1 MYRDGRESD
10 TEQVART
17 VHVMNETPQAF
28 TLVVQRKRIDDDD
41 NSQLDIF
48 INSDDETVVR
58 GRFIYRAI
66 ATNLDELSDSALVHW
81 YNQRGEASENR
92 LKELRSDFA
101 AARLPCGD
109 FDANATWL
117 MLSSIAYNL
126 FALMRM
132 VLPHGWST
140 ARAPTVR
147 LRLYDVAGQIVRH
160 ARQWTVKVNA
170 CHRQMMD
177 EALDQIRGFPLLT

>member
-1 MYRDGRESD
+1 M
-10 TEQVART
+10 TK
-17 VHVMNETPQAF
+17 TPQAF

-48 INSDDETVVR
+48 INSDDETVAR
-58 GRFIYRAI
+58 GRCIHRAI

-81 YNQRGEASENR
+81 YNQRGETSENR

-109 FDANATWL
+109 FDANAAWF

-126 FALMRM
+126 FALMRR
-132 VLPHGWST
+132 VLPIGWST
-140 ARAPTVR
+140 CPCAHSTFASV
-147 LRLYDVAGQIVRH
+147 
-160 ARQWTVKVNA
+160 
-170 CHRQMMD
+170 
-177 EALDQIRGFPLLT
+177 

>member
-1 MYRDGRESD
+1 
-10 TEQVART
+10 
-17 VHVMNETPQAF
+17 MNETPQAF
-28 TLVVQRKRIDDDD
+28 TLVVQRKRIDDND

-66 ATNLDELSDSALVHW
+66 AVNLDELSDSALVHW
-81 YNQRGEASENR
+81 YNRCGEASENR

-101 AARLPCGD
+101 ATKLPCGD
-109 FDANATWL
+109 FNANAAWL

-132 VLPHGWST
+132 ALPYGWST
-140 ARAPTVR
+140 ARAPRVR
-147 LRLYDVAGQIVRH
+147 LHLYDVAGQIVRH

-170 CHRQMMD
+170 CHRQMMA
-177 EALDQIRGFPLLT
+177 EALDQTRGFPPLI